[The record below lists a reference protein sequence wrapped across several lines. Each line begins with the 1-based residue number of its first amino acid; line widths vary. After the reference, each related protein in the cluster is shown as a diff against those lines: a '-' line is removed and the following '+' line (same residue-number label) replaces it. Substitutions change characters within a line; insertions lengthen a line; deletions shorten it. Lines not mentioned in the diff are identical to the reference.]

1 MSSMRARLVRLEQ
14 RLCPEHETQRPGWC
28 CAISDPQPSLLD
40 ALPPTCPH
48 GGRWLLMFTDTD
60 AAARTRSRTRHGGTL
75 DRSFTIRIDRACGG
89 VEAVTDAHA

>member
-48 GGRWLLMFTDTD
+48 GGRWLLIFTT
-60 AAARTRSRTRHGGTL
+60 AAGQARYAAGHPGTAG
-75 DRSFTIRIDRACGG
+75 RSFSIAIDRAHGG
-89 VEAVTDAHA
+89 EEGAGADA